1 MADRLMLEAPRARVA
16 LLRGM
21 DQMTALLRP
30 TLGPLART
38 VAIQGFNR
46 GSAPEVLDN
55 AATIARR
62 TVQLDDPYIDM
73 GAMLIRQLVW
83 TVYEEAGDGTATAAI
98 LCQGIMHAATTYIA
112 AGGNA
117 MQIRRGVERGLVV
130 ALEELRRQSRPIEL
144 PSEIART
151 VAGTLRDKALSDLI
165 GEVIEAVGP
174 DGAVLIEDAA
184 GTQTTVEYVEGVRWD
199 GGYQSYYLL
208 REGSQNSRLLD
219 PRILITD
226 INLTNVEQLVPILEL
241 CMAAGER
248 NLLIVAPIVSDSAL
262 ALLVVNR
269 DKGLFDEV
277 MAAKAPSLGEQRSK
291 ILIDLATMTGGRAII
306 GDSGATLDEVLIEDL
321 GTARQA
327 WVTDRMLGILG
338 GAGAKGAIRQRSNE
352 VKAELRAVRND
363 DSLRQSLNERIGKL
377 AGAAATLHVAAPTPA
392 AQTELRNRVEAAV
405 TSARSGFR
413 DGVVPGGGAALLACV
428 PALERLASELTGDEA
443 FGVRALAQALSAPMR
458 AIAHNAGFDPS
469 PLLAE
474 AARHDEGWAFDV
486 LLGAWVDAWDAGIIE
501 PLDVVGTALRTS
513 VSTATMALTTD
524 VLVRHKNP
532 EVAVNP

>member
-1 MADRLMLEAPRARVA
+1 MLDAPRARVA

-21 DQMTALLRP
+21 DQMTALVRP

-62 TVQLDDPYIDM
+62 TVQLDDPYLDM
-73 GAMLIRQLVW
+73 GGMLIRQLVW
-83 TVYEEAGDGTATAAI
+83 SVYEEAGDGSATAAI

-130 ALEELRRQSRPIEL
+130 ALEELKRQSRPIEL
-144 PSEIART
+144 PSEIARA
-151 VAGTLRDKALSDLI
+151 VAGTLRDESLSELI

-184 GTQTTVEYVEGVRWD
+184 GTRTTVEYIEGVRWD
-199 GGYQSYYLL
+199 GGYHSYYLL
-208 REGSQNSRLLD
+208 REGAQNTRLIN

-226 INLTNVEQLVPILEL
+226 IGLTQATQLVPILEL
-241 CMAAGER
+241 CAEAGER
-248 NLLIVAPIVSDSAL
+248 NLLIIAPEVSDSAL
-262 ALLVVNR
+262 ALLVINR
-269 DKGLFDEV
+269 DRGLFDEV
-277 MAAKAPSLGEQRSK
+277 MAAKAPSIGDQRSK

-306 GDSGATLDEVLIEDL
+306 ADSGATLEEVLIEDL
-321 GTARQA
+321 GWARQA

-338 GAGAKGAIRQRSNE
+338 GGGAKGAIRQRSNE

-363 DSLRQSLNERIGKL
+363 DNLRQSLNERIGKL
-377 AGAAATLHVAAPTPA
+377 AGAAATLHVAAPTPP
-392 AQTELRNRVEAAV
+392 AQTELRARVEAAV
-405 TSARSGFR
+405 TSARSAFR
-413 DGVVPGGGAALLACV
+413 DGVVPGGGAALLACA
-428 PALERLASELTGDEA
+428 PALERLAGELDGDEA
-443 FGVRALAQALSAPMR
+443 FGVRALAQALSAPMST
-458 AIAHNAGFDPS
+458 IAQNAGFTPS
-469 PLLAE
+469 PILAD
-474 AARHDEGWAFDV
+474 AARHDEGWTFDV
-486 LLGAWVDAWDAGIIE
+486 VRGEWVDAWDVGIIE
-501 PLDVVGTALRTS
+501 PFAVVGTALRTS

-524 VLVRHKNP
+524 VLVRHKKP